1 MGVARG
7 TAVAPRLLPVTR
19 KFIRQ
24 TAGCQIERQPGWLRA
39 SVGPSLAAEVQ
50 ECYRAVAMECL
61 HNGCHRVLI
70 VGSSSF
76 DATAHIAGRDALRSL
91 ALAGVPDGFRLALVA
106 LTPDLV
112 DIYDDAVLDAD
123 RLGIE
128 ARRFG
133 TEAEAERWLAA

>member
-1 MGVARG
+1 M
-7 TAVAPRLLPVTR
+7 TR

-24 TAGCQIERQPGWLRA
+24 TAGCQIEHQPEWLRA
-39 SVGPSLAAEVQ
+39 TIGPGLATEVQ

-70 VGSSSF
+70 VGRSSF
-76 DATAHIAGRDALRSL
+76 DPTAHIAGRDALRSI
-91 ALAGVPDGFRLALVA
+91 ALAGPPAGFRLALVA
-106 LTPDLV
+106 LTSDLV

-123 RLGIE
+123 RRGID

-133 TEAEAERWLAA
+133 TEAEAERWLAS